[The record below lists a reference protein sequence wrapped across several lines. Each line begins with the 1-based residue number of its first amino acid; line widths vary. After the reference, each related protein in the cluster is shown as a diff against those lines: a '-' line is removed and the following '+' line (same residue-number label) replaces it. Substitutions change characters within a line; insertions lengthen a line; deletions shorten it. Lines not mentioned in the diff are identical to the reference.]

1 MAIKNFAVF
10 NDEKDLVMVQ
20 DGFRT
25 HEEARKYALDNNL
38 TGEYYFI
45 GECDDLEEEGLKNE

>member
-25 HEEARKYALDNNL
+25 QGEAREYILNNNL

-45 GECDDLEEEGLKNE
+45 GECDDLEEEELKNE